1 MPGAAGR
8 AVTVCVALV
17 IATATPAAPT
27 PGTRPLLPERPP
39 PPPGCTGRT
48 SVPGPCACGASAAFS
63 APHGGPMAPHFQ
75 VREQDGGPLQ
85 ASVLHPH
92 AGAMGAPAP
101 GSHGDQM
108 WRPLCVPGPA
118 RGACSAPAT
127 RHGHSQLPGGGAGA
141 QQRAPASCPLPS
153 GSSRSPSVSCPSPPP
168 LGGPPAPRPLLLLP
182 LLPLVLAGSSLS
194 FGRHQ
199 LTPDT
204 YSAPHP
210 QLSVMQ
216 GVAGPFPVVI
226 TPARQET
233 EAGGE
238 RGPGWLRGGASLT
251 CVVAAGGPAP
261 CLLRLVLRQPSQGSC
276 LLLDDRSGGRGLAA
290 PGVGRGCSRLP
301 SASRPPP

>member
-1 MPGAAGR
+1 
-8 AVTVCVALV
+8 
-17 IATATPAAPT
+17 
-27 PGTRPLLPERPP
+27 
-39 PPPGCTGRT
+39 
-48 SVPGPCACGASAAFS
+48 
-63 APHGGPMAPHFQ
+63 MAPHFQ
-75 VREQDGGPLQ
+75 GREQDRGPLR

-92 AGAMGAPAP
+92 VGAMGAPAP

-141 QQRAPASCPLPS
+141 QQTAPASCPLPS
-153 GSSRSPSVSCPSPPP
+153 GSSRSPSVSCPSLPA
-168 LGGPPAPRPLLLLP
+168 LGGSSRSTAPAPRPGR
-182 LLPLVLAGSSLS
+182 VLSVIWASPADP
-194 FGRHQ
+194 RH
-199 LTPDT
+199 LFC
-204 YSAPHP
+204 PHP
-210 QLSVMQ
+210 RLSVMQ

-261 CLLRLVLRQPSQGSC
+261 CLLCLVLRQPSQGSC
-276 LLLDDRSGGRGLAA
+276 LLLDGRSGGRGLAA
-290 PGVGRGCSRLP
+290 PGVRPGCSHLP
-301 SASRPPP
+301 SASCPPP